1 MQQQSA
7 TTNIIYNKLL
17 RRPLLNNNKQ
27 HQLILHW
34 TPPDIYISTIV
45 INSMMMATSSFVHD
59 TDKRIPLR
67 SRPPPPPST
76 PSLTKQILTMVSSS
90 GNHNLHT
97 TMNEFSN
104 NMNADG
110 DGSANNHLPP
120 SPTDSVTQAMKTDL
134 EELIGYI
141 DGLAFDKMSEGTA
154 TTATP
159 PSTNKQ
165 RFSTTDTHPFDP
177 FGSSDNGERVYN
189 NHKSKDDVLRDRTN
203 RFSAEDNNK
212 DKNNTPQN
220 KLQLKAGKQQSKI
233 LDPSGSPPTRD
244 EPAGS
249 PPCREGSL
257 YFHDESLSLILS
269 ISKSEDGDDEIGEE
283 DIMGPVAGGA
293 GATATRT
300 TASSTPRLLSTFQK
314 SGIIVPSPDR
324 AKTISF
330 LTVSKDATPSKSKQ
344 SSQLVLEGNDNAA
357 IENDDDEERKF
368 DYSRKYLVI
377 RKGTPYPHYRRI
389 RIEEKAAKEDNN
401 EEDRIGSKYES
412 SIQQLQTTPA
422 RRAISFLPVPID
434 DGTSVEENEHK
445 TVTMTTPM
453 TTSGDRDNNCEL
465 EMDSTTNSTYF
476 NRKGTPYPFRRRD
489 YSSNDT
495 ANDNVNNNIKGTY
508 IGTPIPQQQRNEQSK
523 VVLTSPESAK
533 KLLQTAVD
541 ALKDARQER
550 ESARQWAKDIKD
562 SVNQW
567 VKEQRQLIR
576 TESQSAASVS
586 GDSPVSTEFIQQH
599 HQAIEDS
606 INDLRH
612 EINHKISSRSETEN
626 HLHMLMAKQDEQI
639 RELSNQLIVMKE
651 QLACI
656 VKEGGVVTRVTLG
669 SQRNAD
675 PTTSQSDYKA
685 NSSRFNKDEAPS
697 IVHKTPES
705 NRIALSRNVSHSE
718 TSAVS
723 SHGSHRIKRTTPSGG
738 HLIDYGNGTSKEV
751 HPDGTTV
758 TRFRNGDVETR
769 FGATKNVTCSSPSS
783 SCVVAYYHSK
793 EEVLQI
799 TQKDGSVLYEYSSGQ
814 VERHCADGVK
824 IILFPDGTK
833 TIV

>member
-1 MQQQSA
+1 
-7 TTNIIYNKLL
+7 
-17 RRPLLNNNKQ
+17 
-27 HQLILHW
+27 
-34 TPPDIYISTIV
+34 
-45 INSMMMATSSFVHD
+45 MATSASSFVHD
-59 TDKRIPLR
+59 TDKRSPLHC
-67 SRPPPPPST
+67 RPPPPPST

-90 GNHNLHT
+90 GNHNMPT

-104 NMNADG
+104 NMNTGG
-110 DGSANNHLPP
+110 DSSPDNKYLPP

-141 DGLAFDKMSEGTA
+141 DGLAFDKMTEGTMKMA
-154 TTATP
+154 ATTTATP

-165 RFSTTDTHPFDP
+165 LFSTTDTYH
-177 FGSSDNGERVYN
+177 FGSSSSNDERVNIYSN
-189 NHKSKDDVLRDRTN
+189 RTSKDDVFRDRTN
-203 RFSAEDNNK
+203 RFSGAEDK
-212 DKNNTPQN
+212 KIKKNNTPQN
-220 KLQLKAGKQQSKI
+220 VLQLQAGQQYSKV
-233 LDPSGSPPTRD
+233 LDPSGSRPTRD

-249 PPCREGSL
+249 PPSREASL

-269 ISKSEDGDDEIGEE
+269 LSKSEDGDDEIVEE
-283 DIMGPVAGGA
+283 NIMGPVGAKGG
-293 GATATRT
+293 T
-300 TASSTPRLLSTFQK
+300 TASLSSSPTPRLLSTFQK
-314 SGIIVPSPDR
+314 NGIIVSSPDR

-330 LTVSKDATPSKSKQ
+330 QTVSKDATPSKSK
-344 SSQLVLEGNDNAA
+344 EGNNSAT
-357 IENDDDEERKF
+357 NDDEVRKF
-368 DYSRKYLVI
+368 DI

-389 RIEEKAAKEDNN
+389 RIDEKVAEDN
-401 EEDRIGSKYES
+401 EKDRIGNNKCES
-412 SIQQLQTTPA
+412 SIQLQTTPA
-422 RRAISFLPVPID
+422 RRAISFLPVSIVGNPL
-434 DGTSVEENEHK
+434 VEENEYK
-445 TVTMTTPM
+445 TMTTPI
-453 TTSGDRDNNCEL
+453 TTSGDHDNCEL
-465 EMDSTTNSTYF
+465 EMDSTTNATYL
-476 NRKGTPYPFRRRD
+476 NRKATPFPIRRRD
-489 YSSNDT
+489 YGSND
-495 ANDNVNNNIKGTY
+495 NDNDNDNSNIQGTNLE
-508 IGTPIPQQQRNEQSK
+508 TPIPKQQQNEQFSK
-523 VVLTSPESAK
+523 LVLTSPESAK

-567 VKEQRQLIR
+567 VVEQRQLIR
-576 TESQSAASVS
+576 TESQSASVS
-586 GDSPVSTEFIQQH
+586 GDSPVSTEFLQQH

-626 HLHMLMAKQDEQI
+626 QLHMLMTKQDEQI

-656 VKEGGVVTRVTLG
+656 VKEGGVVKRTTLR
-669 SQRNAD
+669 SQRDAD
-675 PTTSQSDYKA
+675 PTSQSDYKA
-685 NSSRFNKDEAPS
+685 SNSRYNKDETQS
-697 IVHKTPES
+697 IVHKTPKS
-705 NRIALSRNVSHSE
+705 NRIALPLNASHSE
-718 TSAVS
+718 TSATS
-723 SHGSHRIKRTTPSGG
+723 SHASHRIKRTTPSGG

-793 EEVLQI
+793 EKVLQI
-799 TQKDGSVLYEYSSGQ
+799 TQNDGSVLYEYSSGQ